1 MKGKIYEKEKKPFL
15 QSLEFYQKAM
25 ENLISQGATLPKK
38 INFNSPP
45 EMALELL
52 EVYYR
57 FHASILK
64 MELKDEDFPP
74 SLEMLKTISEK
85 VKDIDKIMS
94 PAIVDGPGKNGKYL
108 IFLLEIFLSSKM
120 MRIHTYIRE
129 LNHNK
134 MIALI
139 LIVLNFRS
147 F

>member
-15 QSLEFYQKAM
+15 QSLDFYQKAM

-94 PAIVDGPGKNGKYL
+94 PAIVDGPGKNGTYL
-108 IFLLEIFLSSKM
+108 VFFKKQLFYHQRVMYVHIPM
-120 MRIHTYIRE
+120 
-129 LNHNK
+129 
-134 MIALI
+134 
-139 LIVLNFRS
+139 
-147 F
+147 